1 MSKLISSDNLN
12 SALNSF
18 NNKINSKIN
27 EKENKGHTHNY
38 AGSSSVGGAANS
50 VKTKLTI
57 KLNNGTTEGTNLF
70 TFNGSAAK
78 TINITPAS
86 IGAAISS
93 HGTHVGDALSSTAA
107 KANGT
112 AAAGTSSKVA
122 REDHVH
128 PLQTTVSGNAGTA
141 TKLKTARNITIG
153 NKTNSFDGSGAISF
167 SLSDIGAAPSSHT
180 HNVLSV
186 KSDNYKKNTDLPST
200 YERGETLF
208 FTNNPAEDGKFNG
221 LTYGLVQTLKEYSS
235 GSAAW
240 QFLYPYNDGNQ
251 DKFYVRSAKLGTD
264 SWRSWAQVY
273 TSLNKPT
280 PADIGALPLSGGT
293 LTGRLHADG
302 KLSVKARG
310 GSWIDTV
317 NFDNVAIAN
326 NTEPGS
332 EGSYYPLLAAR
343 TDGGHTISLGSN
355 YTNFGFYGFKKG
367 RTENNVDLQFTF
379 DVNAHSTYT
388 NTWMNV
394 DNGMEVTQGIDAS
407 LFRPRY
413 APGSQNCYIGGGSG
427 DAADWD
433 SHNMVI
439 RSHWGI
445 GFHDYENACRIVFC
459 TRSGN
464 INTRGLLYS
473 EGGVS
478 TTQWIHAN
486 GSLSADGGAT
496 IGGHTYINAMS
507 VSDKI
512 TGETKFSQDGAWGD
526 PWEGIGCAIKAHGH
540 IATNYTV
547 KAGYLNVPQG
557 EFNGW
562 PSGSDSFIK
571 VRTEHDGNGQGD
583 GVTHL
588 GYNNGDGY
596 HHFFRGTGA
605 MHVNMHQGLQI
616 SNDFIY
622 LAGIPLTIS
631 GSAPSRGGVW
641 IQI

>member
-1 MSKLISSDNLN
+1 MSKLISSENLSN
-12 SALNSF
+12 ALSSF

-70 TFNGSAAK
+70 TFNGSAAKTVNITPSAIGAAASSHGTHLTIGTGASAGGAATSANKVNTNLTIKLNGGTTEGTNLFTFNGSTAK

-141 TKLKTARNITIG
+141 TKLKTGRNITIG
-153 NKTNSFDGSGAISF
+153 NKTNSFDGSGAITYT
-167 SLSDIGAAPSSHT
+167 LS
-180 HNVLSV
+180 
-186 KSDNYKKNTDLPST
+186 
-200 YERGETLF
+200 
-208 FTNNPAEDGKFNG
+208 
-221 LTYGLVQTLKEYSS
+221 
-235 GSAAW
+235 
-240 QFLYPYNDGNQ
+240 
-251 DKFYVRSAKLGTD
+251 
-264 SWRSWAQVY
+264 
-273 TSLNKPT
+273 
-280 PADIGALPLSGGT
+280 DIGALPLSGGT
-293 LTGRLHADG
+293 LSGRLHADG

-310 GSWIDTV
+310 GSWIDAV

-332 EGSYYPLLAAR
+332 EGSYYPFLAAR
-343 TDGGHTISLGSN
+343 TDGMHTISLGSN
-355 YTNFGFYGFKKG
+355 YTNFGFYGFKNG
-367 RTENNVDLQFTF
+367 RTENGVDLQFTF

-394 DNGMEVTQGIDAS
+394 DNGMEVSQGVDAS

-413 APGSQNCYIGGGSG
+413 APGSQNCYIGGGNG
-427 DAADWD
+427 DAADWN

-512 TGETKFSQDGAWGD
+512 TGETKMSVDGAWSD

-583 GVTHL
+583 GITHL